1 MAEEKTEKVETSLMH
16 KGRKTVWHLQKMK
29 EKGEKI
35 VMVGPGNLDPLFSA
49 WADAAGVDMIRF
61 VAPGENAIDRSA
73 NLQSHL
79 RQVRKMAPNAHFN
92 IVCETFTVADNRS
105 ALETTSA
112 LMADQADSVLIM
124 GITNDKLQYLS
135 DNHIPV
141 FGHVGALSGW
151 QTTNI
156 GGYKRVGKTAE
167 DAYRIYRTAY
177 EYQECGMKG
186 MTIELVP
193 AEVAQT
199 ISEKLSIPVVGI
211 AAGAPCDGSE
221 MVVWDLLGIV
231 PAATVHAKQ
240 YAQLPQVC
248 IGAYGAFINDVKTGA
263 YPQPENGYPMDAA
276 ELEKFKTMVE
286 NDTH

>member
-16 KGRKTVWHLQKMK
+16 KGRKTVWHLKKMK

-263 YPQPENGYPMDAA
+263 YPQPENGYPMDAD

>member
-263 YPQPENGYPMDAA
+263 YPQPENGYPMDAD

>member
-112 LMADQADSVLIM
+112 LMADQADSILIM

-199 ISEKLSIPVVGI
+199 ISEKLSVPVVGI

>member
-49 WADAAGVDMIRF
+49 WAEAAGVDMIRF

-263 YPQPENGYPMDAA
+263 YPQPENGYPMDAD

>member
-167 DAYRIYRTAY
+167 DAYKIYRTAY

-263 YPQPENGYPMDAA
+263 YPQPENGYPMDAD